1 MVAKKKTKDTPSNNN
16 NGSKSK
22 DNEET
27 RSSSIQEREYKILH
41 PVETPR
47 SHHKPRVK
55 KPGKGSQ
62 PVSRSGKMTESE
74 RLVVSDPYEYRLSQS
89 QRDKQSVEA
98 ALQLQDRARIKAN
111 LSVLVNETN
120 ACFLDFH

>member
-74 RLVVSDPYEYRLSQS
+74 RLVVSDPYEYRMNTGYHSHRETSSLW
-89 QRDKQSVEA
+89 KQHYSYKTG
-98 ALQLQDRARIKAN
+98 LGSKPICQ
-111 LSVLVNETN
+111 
-120 ACFLDFH
+120 CW